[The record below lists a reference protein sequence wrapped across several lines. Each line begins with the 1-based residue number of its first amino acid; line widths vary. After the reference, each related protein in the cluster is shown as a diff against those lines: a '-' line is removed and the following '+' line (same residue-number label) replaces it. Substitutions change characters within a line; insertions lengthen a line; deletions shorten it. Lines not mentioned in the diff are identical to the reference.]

1 MAQYKEF
8 QFAWWIFILIP
19 IWFTVAIPY
28 FSLDS
33 GMTLNT
39 FLIASAIF
47 IVVGLLFFG
56 MKTYVD
62 DTKIRIA
69 FGIGLIRKT
78 IHLNNVKAVETV
90 RNKWYYGW
98 GIRLIPNGWLYNISG
113 LDGVE
118 IKRKDSVSVI
128 RVGSKQADVL
138 RKAIFEGISRN

>member
-1 MAQYKEF
+1 
-8 QFAWWIFILIP
+8 
-19 IWFTVAIPY
+19 
-28 FSLDS
+28 
-33 GMTLNT
+33 MTLNT

-78 IHLNNVKAVETV
+78 ILLNNVKAVETV

-113 LDGVE
+113 LHGVE
-118 IKRKDSVSVI
+118 IKRKDTASVI
-128 RVGSKQADVL
+128 RIGTKQPALL